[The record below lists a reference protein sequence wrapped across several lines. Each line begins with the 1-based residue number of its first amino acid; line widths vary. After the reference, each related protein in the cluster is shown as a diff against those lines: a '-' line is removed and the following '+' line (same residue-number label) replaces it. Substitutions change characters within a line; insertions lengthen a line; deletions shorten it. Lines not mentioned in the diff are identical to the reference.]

1 MKNLVSL
8 ISLAL
13 LPSLAGASEVEI
25 NGIYYNI
32 IDESYAE
39 VTFDKTKY
47 KGHIEI
53 PSTIF
58 YGGKEYPVSHIGNR
72 AFMDCS
78 ELISIDIP
86 NSITSIGES
95 AFSSS
100 GLTSITIPNSVKT
113 IGRFAFQ
120 GCQNLKSI
128 VIPNGVTSI
137 KSGTFGWCTGL
148 TSIKI
153 PRSVT
158 TIEDK
163 AFIKCTGLTS
173 VDIPSSVKSI
183 GKMAFRNCSSLSTVK
198 LSYGLISIS
207 AGVFFDCIGLTS
219 IVIPNSV
226 TSIGDA
232 AFYGCTGLTSIS
244 IPRNVRTIGLSAFG
258 SCSNVA
264 SIRVDPQNAVYD
276 SRNNCNAIIETSK
289 NSLILGCQNTKIPNG
304 VLSINEYAFHSCT
317 GLTSIVIPN
326 SVTSIG
332 DGAFYGCIGL
342 TSINIPRNVRTIG
355 VSAFGS
361 CSNLA
366 SICVDSQNAVYD
378 SRNNCNAIIET
389 SKNCLIKGCQN
400 TKIPNGVLSI
410 NESAFSKCTVL
421 TSIVIPNS
429 VTSIGDEAF
438 YDCIGL
444 TSIVIPNSVTA
455 IGDGAFYGC
464 TGLTSISI
472 PRNVRKIGVYAF
484 GSCSNLASICVDSQN
499 AVYDSRN
506 DCNAIIETSTNTLV
520 SGCRSSIIPSDVISI
535 ADYAFEGCSGLISIT
550 IPNSIRTIGYSAF
563 SDCSELTLIVAE
575 GGIPATIIENTF
587 DNVDKKTCTLQVP
600 NGRKAIYEKEEY
612 WNEFEKIVMPSNN
625 TTNNEGEPSI
635 SLFDI
640 ICERISNFFLFIK
653 SLVK

>member
-13 LPSLAGASEVEI
+13 LPFLAGASEVEI

-32 IDESYAE
+32 ISERWAE

-47 KGHIEI
+47 IGNIEI
-53 PSTIF
+53 PSTI
-58 YGGKEYPVSHIGNR
+58 YYRGKEYPVSRIGSR
-72 AFMDCS
+72 AFMDCT
-78 ELISIDIP
+78 ELISVDIP
-86 NSITSIGES
+86 NSITSIGEA
-95 AFSSS
+95 AFFMCSE
-100 GLTSITIPNSVKT
+100 LTSITIPNSVKT
-113 IGRFAFQ
+113 IGGFAFR
-120 GCQNLKSI
+120 GCRNLKSTI
-128 VIPNGVTSI
+128 VPNGVSSI
-137 KSGTFGWCTGL
+137 KTGTFGGCTGL

-158 TIEDK
+158 TIEDN
-163 AFIKCTGLTS
+163 AFLGCTGLTSVEIPSSVRSIGEGAFKNCSSLISIVIPNSVTTLEDNVFNNCTELTS
-173 VDIPSSVKSI
+173 VDIPSSVGSFGERVFK
-183 GKMAFRNCSSLSTVK
+183 NCSSL
-198 LSYGLISIS
+198 I
-207 AGVFFDCIGLTS
+207 S

-226 TSIGDA
+226 ISIGDA
-232 AFYGCTGLTSIS
+232 AFYGCTGLTSI
-244 IPRNVRTIGLSAFG
+244 R
-258 SCSNVA
+258 
-264 SIRVDPQNAVYD
+264 
-276 SRNNCNAIIETSK
+276 
-289 NSLILGCQNTKIPNG
+289 
-304 VLSINEYAFHSCT
+304 
-317 GLTSIVIPN
+317 
-326 SVTSIG
+326 
-332 DGAFYGCIGL
+332 
-342 TSINIPRNVRTIG
+342 IPRNVRTIG

-389 SKNCLIKGCQN
+389 SKNSLILGCKN

-410 NESAFSKCTVL
+410 EERAFDS
-421 TSIVIPNS
+421 
-429 VTSIGDEAF
+429 
-438 YDCIGL
+438 
-444 TSIVIPNSVTA
+444 
-455 IGDGAFYGC
+455 C
-464 TGLTSISI
+464 TGLTSIYI
-472 PRNVRKIGVYAF
+472 PRSVSSVGESVFCN
-484 GSCSNLASICVDSQN
+484 CNNLSSICVDSLN

-575 GGIPATIIENTF
+575 GGIPASIKGNTF

-600 NGRKAIYEKEEY
+600 NGRKAIYEKDEY

>member
-32 IDESYAE
+32 ICERWAE
-39 VTFDKTKY
+39 VTFDNIKY
-47 KGHIEI
+47 VGHIEI

-58 YGGKEYPVSHIGNR
+58 YGGKEYPVSQIGNI
-72 AFMDCS
+72 AFMNCS
-78 ELISIDIP
+78 ELTSIDIP

-113 IGRFAFQ
+113 IGRLAFQ

-163 AFIKCTGLTS
+163 AFINCTGLTS
-173 VDIPSSVKSI
+173 VDIPSSVTSI
-183 GKMAFRNCSSLSTVK
+183 GKRAFRNCSSLSTVK

-207 AGVFFDCIGLTS
+207 GGVFLDCNGLTS

-226 TSIGDA
+226 TSIGDG
-232 AFYGCTGLTSIS
+232 AFFGCTGLTSIS

-258 SCSNVA
+258 SCSNIA

-289 NSLILGCQNTKIPNG
+289 NCLVSGCQNTKIPNG
-304 VLSINEYAFHSCT
+304 VLSINEYAFSKST

-332 DGAFYGCIGL
+332 KDAFYGCTGLTSIVIPNSVISIGDGAFYGCTGL
-342 TSINIPRNVRTIG
+342 TSISIPRNVRTIG
-355 VSAFGS
+355 RSAFGS
-361 CSNLA
+361 CSNVD
-366 SICVDSQNAVYD
+366 SIHVDSQNAVYD

-389 SKNCLIKGCQN
+389 SKNCLILGCQN

-410 NESAFSKCTVL
+410 NESAF
-421 TSIVIPNS
+421 N
-429 VTSIGDEAF
+429 
-438 YDCIGL
+438 
-444 TSIVIPNSVTA
+444 N
-455 IGDGAFYGC
+455 C
-464 TGLTSISI
+464 TGLTSIYIPCSVTSI
-472 PRNVRKIGVYAF
+472 GESAF
-484 GSCSNLASICVDSQN
+484 CYCSNLASIHVDPQN

-520 SGCRSSIIPSDVISI
+520 SGCRSSIIPSDVIYI
-535 ADYAFEGCSGLISIT
+535 ADHAFEGCSGLISIR
-550 IPNSIRTIGYSAF
+550 IPNSIRNIGYSAF
-563 SDCSELTLIVAE
+563 RDCTKLTSIVAE
-575 GGIPATIIENTF
+575 GGIPATIKGNTF
-587 DNVDKKTCTLQVP
+587 DNVDKKSCTLQVP
-600 NGRKAIYEKEEY
+600 KGRKAIYEKEEY
-612 WNEFEKIVMPSNN
+612 WNEFEKIVMPSNY
-625 TTNNEGEPSI
+625 TTNNEGEPSK
-635 SLFDI
+635 SVFAI
-640 ICERISNFFLFIK
+640 ICELISNFFLFLK
-653 SLVK
+653 SLVNSK

>member
-32 IDESYAE
+32 IDDRYAE

-47 KGHIEI
+47 VGHIEI

-58 YGGKEYPVSHIGNR
+58 YGGKEYPVSQIGNI
-72 AFMDCS
+72 AFMNCS

-113 IGRFAFQ
+113 IGRLAFQ

-226 TSIGDA
+226 ISIGDA
-232 AFYGCTGLTSIS
+232 AFYGCTGLTSIR
-244 IPRNVRTIGLSAFG
+244 IPRNVRTIGCLAFG
-258 SCSNVA
+258 ACSNLA

-289 NSLILGCQNTKIPNG
+289 NCLILGCKNTKIPNG
-304 VLSINEYAFHSCT
+304 VLSIEERAFDSCT
-317 GLTSIVIPN
+317 GLTSIYIPRFV
-326 SVTSIG
+326 SSIG
-332 DGAFYGCIGL
+332 ESVFC
-342 TSINIPRNVRTIG
+342 NCN
-355 VSAFGS
+355 
-361 CSNLA
+361 NLS
-366 SICVDSQNAVYD
+366 SICVDS
-378 SRNNCNAIIET
+378 
-389 SKNCLIKGCQN
+389 L
-400 TKIPNGVLSI
+400 
-410 NESAFSKCTVL
+410 
-421 TSIVIPNS
+421 
-429 VTSIGDEAF
+429 
-438 YDCIGL
+438 
-444 TSIVIPNSVTA
+444 
-455 IGDGAFYGC
+455 
-464 TGLTSISI
+464 
-472 PRNVRKIGVYAF
+472 
-484 GSCSNLASICVDSQN
+484 N

-535 ADYAFEGCSGLISIT
+535 ANHAFEGCSSLISIR
-550 IPNSIRTIGYSAF
+550 IPKSVRTIGYSAF
-563 SDCSELTLIVAE
+563 RDCTDLTSIVAE
-575 GGIPATIIENTF
+575 GGIPAAIKGNTF
-587 DNVDKKTCTLQVP
+587 DNVEKKTCTLQVP

-612 WNEFEKIVMPSNN
+612 WNEFEKIVMPSDN
-625 TTNNEGEPSI
+625 TPINEGEPSI